1 MGIKTQRGTTLIDE
15 PAFAKALCR
24 GLAHF
29 FTYGYDVPRFRPG
42 LVRCAVR
49 IRSSGNAPR

>member
-15 PAFAKALCR
+15 PALAKALRR

-42 LVRCAVR
+42 LVRCAAR
-49 IRSSGNAPR
+49 IRSSRNAPR

>member
-1 MGIKTQRGTTLIDE
+1 MGIKAQGGATLIDE
-15 PAFAKALCR
+15 PALANTLRR

-42 LVRCAVR
+42 LVRCAAR
-49 IRSSGNAPR
+49 IRSSRNAPR

>member
-1 MGIKTQRGTTLIDE
+1 MGIKAQRGTTLIDE
-15 PAFAKALCR
+15 PALAKALRR

-42 LVRCAVR
+42 LVRCAAR
-49 IRSSGNAPR
+49 IRSSRNAPR